1 MERTIFGI
9 FALWLSKKQELD
21 FSVGREISTDIN
33 GKELATIANQYK
45 VSNNVV
51 KLAYSMWTV
60 AKPTQKI
67 IWRICQKATKLNNKD
82 KVFLYNSLCSPQDM
96 VFENTDH
103 NKKACRGDKAE
114 QVATESADIGIYSV
128 SDDFFFNDKDF
139 GFISFNNFRNFEL
152 SFAING
158 WFNLGK

>member
-21 FSVGREISTDIN
+21 FSVGREISTDIS
-33 GKELATIANQYK
+33 GKELATLASQYK
-45 VSNNVV
+45 VGDNVV

-60 AKPTQKI
+60 VKPTQKTI
-67 IWRICQKATKLNNKD
+67 ERICQKAMKLNNKD

-114 QVATESADIGIYSV
+114 LVAMESAGIGLYSV

-139 GFISFNNFRNFEL
+139 GFMSFNEFRNLEL
-152 SFAING
+152 SFSING
-158 WFNLGK
+158 WFSVGK

>member
-33 GKELATIANQYK
+33 SNELETLANQYK

-67 IWRICQKATKLNNKD
+67 IERICQKATKLNNKD

-103 NKKACRGDKAE
+103 NKKACRGDKSE
-114 QVATESADIGIYSV
+114 QVAKESAEIGLYSV

-139 GFISFNNFRNFEL
+139 GFMSFNEFRNLEL
-152 SFAING
+152 TFAING
-158 WFNLGK
+158 WFSLGK

>member
-21 FSVGREISTDIN
+21 FSVGREISTDIS
-33 GKELATIANQYK
+33 GKELATIASQYK

-60 AKPTQKI
+60 AKPTQKTI
-67 IWRICQKATKLNNKD
+67 ERICQKAMKLNNKD

-96 VFENTDH
+96 VFENTDY

-114 QVATESADIGIYSV
+114 LVAMESAGIGLYSV

-139 GFISFNNFRNFEL
+139 GFMSFNEFRNIEL
-152 SFAING
+152 SFAIQD
-158 WFNLGK
+158 WFSLGK

>member
-33 GKELATIANQYK
+33 GKELATLANQYK

-51 KLAYSMWTV
+51 KLAYSMWKV

-67 IWRICQKATKLNNKD
+67 IERICQKATKLNNKD

-103 NKKACRGDKAE
+103 NKKAFRGDKAE
-114 QVATESADIGIYSV
+114 QVATESAEIGLYSV
-128 SDDFFFNDKDF
+128 SDDFFFHDKDF
-139 GFISFNNFRNFEL
+139 GFMSFNEFRNLE
-152 SFAING
+152 STFAING
-158 WFNLGK
+158 

>member
-1 MERTIFGI
+1 MERTIFGV

-60 AKPTQKI
+60 VKPTQKV

-103 NKKACRGDKAE
+103 NKQVCRGDKAE
-114 QVATESADIGIYSV
+114 QVAMESAVIGLYSA

-139 GFISFNNFRNFEL
+139 GFMSFNEFRNIEL
-152 SFAING
+152 SFAIQD
-158 WFNLGK
+158 WFSLGK

>member
-1 MERTIFGI
+1 MERTIFGV

-67 IWRICQKATKLNNKD
+67 IERICQKATKLNNKD

-103 NKKACRGDKAE
+103 NKQVCRGDKAE

-158 WFNLGK
+158 WFSLGK

>member
-1 MERTIFGI
+1 MERTIFGV

-67 IWRICQKATKLNNKD
+67 IERICQKATKLNNKD

-103 NKKACRGDKAE
+103 NKQVCRGDKAE
-114 QVATESADIGIYSV
+114 QVAMESSVIGLYSA

-139 GFISFNNFRNFEL
+139 GFMSFNEFRNIEL
-152 SFAING
+152 SFAIQD
-158 WFNLGK
+158 WFSLGK

>member
-1 MERTIFGI
+1 MKRTIFEI
-9 FALWLSKKQELD
+9 FALWLSQKQELD
-21 FSVGREISTDIN
+21 LSACREVSTNLD
-33 GKELATIANQYK
+33 GKELITIANQHG
-45 VSNNVV
+45 VSSSVV
-51 KLAYSMWTV
+51 KLAYSMWTI

-67 IWRICQKATKLNNKD
+67 IERICQKATKLNNKD

-114 QVATESADIGIYSV
+114 QVATESAEIGLYSV

-139 GFISFNNFRNFEL
+139 GFMSFNEFRNLEL
-152 SFAING
+152 TFAING
-158 WFNLGK
+158 WFSLGK

>member
-21 FSVGREISTDIN
+21 FSVGREITTDIN
-33 GKELATIANQYK
+33 GKELATLASQYK

-60 AKPTQKI
+60 VKPTQKTI
-67 IWRICQKATKLNNKD
+67 ERLCQKATKLNNKD

-96 VFENTDH
+96 VFENTDR

-114 QVATESADIGIYSV
+114 QVATESAEIGLYSV
-128 SDDFFFNDKDF
+128 SDDFFFHDKDF
-139 GFISFNNFRNFEL
+139 GFMSFNEFRNIEL
-152 SFAING
+152 SFAIQD
-158 WFNLGK
+158 WFSLGK

>member
-21 FSVGREISTDIN
+21 FSVGREISTDIS
-33 GKELATIANQYK
+33 GKELATLASQYK

-67 IWRICQKATKLNNKD
+67 IERICQKAMKLSNKD
-82 KVFLYNSLCSPQDM
+82 KVFLYNSVCSPQDM

-103 NKKACRGDKAE
+103 NKKVCRCDKAE
-114 QVATESADIGIYSV
+114 LVAMESAEIGLYSV

-139 GFISFNNFRNFEL
+139 GFMSFNEFRNLEL

-158 WFNLGK
+158 WFSLGK